1 MQNKGFIRL
10 FSILLTIVCL
20 YCLSFSVVTNYY
32 SRQAKTF
39 AAGDTELY
47 YKYLDSISGKKVWLG
62 YTLKEARERE
72 INLGLDLKGGM
83 DVTLEISVPDVL
95 IYLSDHN
102 NTPIFRQALDNAKKR
117 NSSDFLTVFKQEF
130 ERIDPN
136 ARLSTIFSTLA
147 LKEKIRLDM
156 KNDQVIS
163 VLREEVKSAIDNS
176 FNVLSSRIDRFGVI
190 QPNIQRL
197 GGEEGR
203 ILVELPGVKEPE
215 RVRKLLQ
222 GSANLEFWET
232 YTAAELMGVIQ
243 KVDATVRDIQGGKVV
258 TTDTAATAQTTT
270 ATADTAAMAK
280 TTDASQKTTDSLA
293 ESLKQSLASETGQA
307 ATDVADEKAYKEA
320 LKNNP
325 LIVALGGLQNGN
337 TPVLGVVAS
346 KDTARVMSYFRMPQI
361 SRLLPR
367 DLKLSWTVKPQI
379 EGKDTRDKSDRYGL
393 IALKVTSRNGQAP
406 LSGNVITDAR
416 VDFDQTTNQTLV
428 SMKMNSE
435 GAAIWAR
442 LTKANIGRAI
452 AISLDN
458 YIYSYPA
465 PSEQITGGESRI
477 SGRFTPEEAK
487 DLANVLNSG
496 KMPAPARIIQE
507 DVVGPSLGQTAINN
521 GLISFAVALLII
533 FIYMMMYYG
542 FIPGLIADL
551 VLIANTF
558 FMLGI
563 LASFSAVL
571 TLPGIAGIVLTLGM
585 AVDANVLI
593 YERCREELALGK
605 NLKKAVE
612 EGFSNALS
620 AILDGQVTTL
630 LIGIILFI
638 FGTGSVKGFATTLVI
653 GIFTSLFTALFFSR
667 MLFDTL
673 LSRNREWKIS
683 FTTNLTKNW
692 FKGFHFDFIGK
703 RKIGYIISACLVVVI
718 VVSLFVNGLK
728 PGIDFSGGNSYVIRF
743 EQPIN
748 ADDVREKLSDAFEGY
763 SLYVITMGEANQIRI
778 STNFVDNKAEGDSES
793 KIETILYEKLKDYL
807 NPAVTKE
814 MFVHRY
820 VNRGGNYE
828 LANLEQGENYG
839 IQQSQNVGPTIA
851 SDMIERAAWAILLSL
866 IVIFIYILI
875 RFKKYAYSVGSVA
888 SLFHD
893 AFFMVG
899 VYTLLY
905 KVMPFSLDID
915 QSFIAAIL
923 TIIGYSINDTVVI
936 FDRVRE
942 NLTLFPKRDM
952 KEQMNNALNATLSR
966 TFSTSFTVILVLLA
980 MFIFGGEVIR
990 GFMFA
995 LLMGSLSGVY
1005 STLFI
1010 AAPLAYD
1017 IQRKEKSKIKAISK

>member
-10 FSILLTIVCL
+10 FSILLTLVCL
-20 YCLSFSVVTNYY
+20 YCLSFSVVTNYH
-32 SRQAKTF
+32 SRQAREF
-39 AAGDTELY
+39 AQGDNEKY
-47 YKYLDSISGKKVWLG
+47 YSYLDSISGQKVWLG
-62 YTLKEARERE
+62 YTLKECRERE

-83 DVTLEISVPDVL
+83 DVTLEISVPDILV
-95 IYLSDHN
+95 YLSDHN
-102 NTPIFRQALDNAKKR
+102 DSQIFKEALDNAKKR

-136 ARLSTIFSTLA
+136 AKLSTIFSTLS
-147 LKEKIRLDM
+147 LKDKIQLGFD
-156 KNDQVIS
+156 NAQVIA
-163 VLREEVKSAIDNS
+163 VLRGEVKSAIDNS

-232 YTAAELMGVIQ
+232 YTASELTGVLSQ
-243 KVDATVRDIQGGKVV
+243 ADATLREMQGGNISTEIDSDTTLTAV
-258 TTDTAATAQTTT
+258 TSPTPEA
-270 ATADTAAMAK
+270 
-280 TTDASQKTTDSLA
+280 TTDSL
-293 ESLKQSLASETGQA
+293 Q
-307 ATDVADEKAYKEA
+307 A
-320 LKNNP
+320 LKESVAADLNKPIDVSNEQAMQNALKERP
-325 LIVALGGLQNGN
+325 LTTLLGGIQSGN
-337 TPVLGVVAS
+337 TPMIGVVATR
-346 KDTARVMSYFRMPQI
+346 DTARVMSYFRMSQV

-367 DLKLSWTVKPQI
+367 DLKLSWTVKPTI
-379 EGKDTRDKSDRYGL
+379 DGAKSNDNTDRFGL
-393 IALKVTSRNGQAP
+393 IALKVTTRNRQAP
-406 LSGNVITDAR
+406 LSGNVITDAK
-416 VDFDQTTNQTLV
+416 VDFNQTNNQTLV
-428 SMKMNSE
+428 RMVMNSE
-435 GAAIWAR
+435 GASIWGR
-442 LTKANIGRAI
+442 LTKANVGKSI
-452 AISLDN
+452 AVALDG
-458 YIYSYPA
+458 YIYSYPTVQT
-465 PSEQITGGESRI
+465 EITDGISQI
-477 SGRFTPEEAK
+477 SGQFTPEEAK

-507 DVVGPSLGQTAINN
+507 DVIGPSLGQTAIRN
-521 GLISFAVALLII
+521 GLISFAIALLLI
-533 FIYMMMYYG
+533 FIYMILYYG
-542 FIPGLIADL
+542 LVSGLIADV
-551 VLIANTF
+551 VLIANSF
-558 FMLGI
+558 FLLGI
-563 LASFSAVL
+563 LASFNAVL

-593 YERCREELALGK
+593 YERCREELASGK

-612 EGFSNALS
+612 EGFKNALS

-653 GIFTSLFTALFFSR
+653 GIFTSLFTAIFFSR
-667 MLFDTL
+667 MLFELL
-673 LSRNREWKIS
+673 LSRKKELNITFAS
-683 FTTNLTKNW
+683 NITKNW

-703 RKIGYIISACLVVVI
+703 RKKGYIFSIVLGVI
-718 VVSLFVNGLK
+718 IMVSLLINGLK
-728 PGIDFSGGNSYVIRF
+728 PGIDFSGGNSYVVRF
-743 EQPIN
+743 EQPVN
-748 ADDVREKLSDAFEGY
+748 ADEIREKLSDIFQGH
-763 SLYVITMGEANQIRI
+763 SLYVITMGDANQIRI
-778 STNFVDNKAEGDSES
+778 STNFVDEKGIDNQEGI
-793 KIETILYEKLKDYL
+793 IETMLYNGLKEYL

-820 VNRGGNYE
+820 VNKAGKYE
-828 LANLEQGENYG
+828 LANLEVGENFG

-851 SDMIERAAWAILLSL
+851 ADMIKRAAWAILLSL

-875 RFKKYAYSVGSVA
+875 RFKNYAYSVGSVA

-899 VYTLLY
+899 IYTLFY
-905 KVMPFSLDID
+905 KIMPFSLDID

-952 KEQMNNALNATLSR
+952 REQMNNALNLTLSR
-966 TFSTSFTVILVLLA
+966 TFSTSFTVILVLLT

-995 LLMGSLSGVY
+995 LLMGTLSGVY

-1017 IQRKEKSKIKAISK
+1017 IQRKQKSKEGKK

>member
-1 MQNKGFIRL
+1 MALKDKIQLGFNNAQVI
-10 FSILLTIVCL
+10 
-20 YCLSFSVVTNYY
+20 
-32 SRQAKTF
+32 
-39 AAGDTELY
+39 
-47 YKYLDSISGKKVWLG
+47 
-62 YTLKEARERE
+62 
-72 INLGLDLKGGM
+72 
-83 DVTLEISVPDVL
+83 DVL
-95 IYLSDHN
+95 
-102 NTPIFRQALDNAKKR
+102 RG
-117 NSSDFLTVFKQEF
+117 
-130 ERIDPN
+130 
-136 ARLSTIFSTLA
+136 
-147 LKEKIRLDM
+147 
-156 KNDQVIS
+156 
-163 VLREEVKSAIDNS
+163 EVESAIDNS

-232 YTAAELMGVIQ
+232 YTASELTGVIQ
-243 KVDATVRDIQGGKVV
+243 QADATLREIQSGKAD
-258 TTDTAATAQTTT
+258 TDTVRTT
-270 ATADTAAMAK
+270 AVAEGDVA
-280 TTDASQKTTDSLA
+280 QNTDSTTIDTLSQ
-293 ESLKQSLASETGQA
+293 SLKQTLAEEAGA
-307 ATDVADEKAYKEA
+307 NAEMTDERAYQEV

-325 LIVALGGLQNGN
+325 LIAVLGGIQSGN
-337 TPVLGVVAS
+337 TPMIGVVAA
-346 KDTARVMSYFRMPQI
+346 KDTAKVMSYFRMPQI

-367 DLKLSWTVKPQI
+367 DLKLSWTVKPTI
-379 EGKDTRDKSDRYGL
+379 EGKDAKDKNDRYAL

-406 LSGNVITDAR
+406 LSGSVVTNAR

-428 SMKMNSE
+428 SMTMNSE
-435 GAAIWAR
+435 GASVWGR
-442 LTKANIGRAI
+442 LTKANIGKSIAI
-452 AISLDN
+452 ALDG
-458 YIYSYPA
+458 YIYSYPTVQ
-465 PSEQITGGESRI
+465 SEISDGVSRI

-507 DVVGPSLGQTAINN
+507 DVVGPSLGQTAIKN
-521 GLISFAVALLII
+521 GLISFAVALLLI
-533 FIYMMMYYG
+533 FIYMMVYYG
-542 FIPGLIADL
+542 FVAGLVADL
-551 VLIANTF
+551 VLIANSF
-558 FMLGI
+558 FLLGI
-563 LASFSAVL
+563 LASFNAVL

-593 YERCREELALGK
+593 YERCREELAAGK

-612 EGFSNALS
+612 EGFKNALS
-620 AILDGQVTTL
+620 AILDGQITTL

-653 GIFTSLFTALFFSR
+653 GIFTSLFTAIFFSR
-667 MLFDTL
+667 MLFEFL
-673 LSRNREWKIS
+673 LARKKELNIT

-703 RKIGYIISACLVVVI
+703 RKIGYIFSICLAVII
-718 VVSLFVNGLK
+718 VVSLIFNGLK

-743 EQPIN
+743 EKPIN
-748 ADDVREKLSDAFEGY
+748 ADEVREKLSNVFEGH
-763 SLYVITMGEANQIRI
+763 SLYVITMGDANQIRI
-778 STNFVDNKAEGDSES
+778 STNFVDEKNADNTEG
-793 KIETILYEKLKDYL
+793 KIETMLYNSLKEYL
-807 NPAVTKE
+807 NPAVTQE

-820 VNRGGNYE
+820 VNRGGSYE
-828 LANLEQGENYG
+828 LANLEQGENFG

-851 SDMIERAAWAILLSL
+851 SDMIKRAVWAILLSL
-866 IVIFIYILI
+866 VVIFIYILI
-875 RFKKYAYSVGSVA
+875 RFKNYAYSVGSVA

-899 VYTLLY
+899 IYTLFY
-905 KVMPFSLDID
+905 KLMPFSLDVD

-942 NLTLFPKRDM
+942 NLTLFPKRNM
-952 KEQMNNALNATLSR
+952 REQMNNALNVTLSR
-966 TFSTSFTVILVLLA
+966 TFSTSFTVILVLLT

-995 LLMGSLSGVY
+995 LLMGSLSGIY

-1017 IQRKEKSKIKAISK
+1017 IQRKQKEKAEKK

>member
-32 SRQAKTF
+32 SRQAKEF
-39 AAGDTELY
+39 AQGDNEQY
-47 YKYLDSISGKKVWLG
+47 YNYLDSISGKKVWLG
-62 YTLKEARERE
+62 YTLKECREKE

-83 DVTLEISVPDVL
+83 DVTLEISVPDIL

-102 NTPIFRQALDNAKKR
+102 NSPIFRQALDNAKKR

-136 ARLSTIFSTLA
+136 AKLSTIFSTLA
-147 LKEKIRLDM
+147 LKDKIQLGF
-156 KNDQVIS
+156 NNAQVID
-163 VLREEVKSAIDNS
+163 VLRGEVQSAIDNS

-232 YTAAELMGVIQ
+232 YTATELSNVLSQ
-243 KVDATVRDIQGGKVV
+243 ADAIIREIQGGNVSQDTTTLV
-258 TTDTAATAQTTT
+258 ADNTATTDTASTIS
-270 ATADTAAMAK
+270 D
-280 TTDASQKTTDSLA
+280 SDSLQA
-293 ESLKQSLASETGQA
+293 LRQTVAGETGKAADVPNEQA
-307 ATDVADEKAYKEA
+307 MQNA
-320 LKNNP
+320 LRDRP
-325 LIVALGGLQNGN
+325 LTTLLGGIQSGN
-337 TPVLGVVAS
+337 TPMIGIVAA
-346 KDTARVMSYFRMPQI
+346 KDTAKVMSYFRMPQI

-367 DLKLSWTVKPQI
+367 DLKLSWTVKPTI
-379 EGKDTRDKSDRYGL
+379 EGKDAKDKNDRYAL
-393 IALKVTSRNGQAP
+393 IALKVTTRNGQAP
-406 LSGNVITDAR
+406 LSGSVVTNAN

-428 SMKMNSE
+428 SMTMNSE
-435 GAAIWAR
+435 GASVWKR
-442 LTKANIGRAI
+442 LTKANKGKSIAI
-452 AISLDN
+452 ALDG
-458 YIYSYPA
+458 YIYSYPTVE
-465 PSEQITGGESRI
+465 SEISDGVSRI

-507 DVVGPSLGQTAINN
+507 DVVGPSLGQTAIKN
-521 GLISFAVALLII
+521 GLISFAVALLLI
-533 FIYMMMYYG
+533 FIYMMVYYG
-542 FIPGLIADL
+542 FVAGLVADL
-551 VLIANTF
+551 VLIANSF
-558 FMLGI
+558 FLLGI
-563 LASFSAVL
+563 LASFNAVL

-593 YERCREELALGK
+593 YERCREELAAGK

-612 EGFSNALS
+612 EGFKNALS
-620 AILDGQVTTL
+620 AILDGQITTL

-653 GIFTSLFTALFFSR
+653 GIFTSLFTAIFFSR
-667 MLFDTL
+667 MLFEFL
-673 LSRNREWKIS
+673 LARKKELNIT

-703 RKIGYIISACLVVVI
+703 RKIGYIFSICLAVII
-718 VVSLFVNGLK
+718 VVSLIFNGLK

-743 EQPIN
+743 EKPIN
-748 ADDVREKLSDAFEGY
+748 ADEVREKLSNVFEGH
-763 SLYVITMGEANQIRI
+763 SLYVITMGDANQIRI
-778 STNFVDNKAEGDSES
+778 STNFVDEKNADNTEG
-793 KIETILYEKLKDYL
+793 KIETMLYNSLKEYL
-807 NPAVTKE
+807 NPAVTQE

-820 VNRGGNYE
+820 VNRGGSYE
-828 LANLEQGENYG
+828 LANLEQGENFG

-851 SDMIERAAWAILLSL
+851 SDMIKRAVWAILLSL
-866 IVIFIYILI
+866 VVIFIYILI
-875 RFKKYAYSVGSVA
+875 RFKNYAYSIGSVA

-899 VYTLLY
+899 IYTLFY
-905 KVMPFSLDID
+905 KLMPFSLDVD

-942 NLTLFPKRDM
+942 NLTLFPKRNM
-952 KEQMNNALNATLSR
+952 REQMNNALNVTLSR
-966 TFSTSFTVILVLLA
+966 TFSTSFTVILVLLT

-995 LLMGSLSGVY
+995 LLMGSLSGIY

-1017 IQRKEKSKIKAISK
+1017 IQRKQKEKAEKK

>member
-32 SRQAKTF
+32 SRQAKEF
-39 AAGDTELY
+39 AQGDNEQY
-47 YKYLDSISGKKVWLG
+47 YKYLDSIAGKKVWLG
-62 YTLKEARERE
+62 YTLKECRERE

-83 DVTLEISVPDVL
+83 DVTLEISVPDILV
-95 IYLSDHN
+95 YLSDHN
-102 NTPIFRQALDNAKKR
+102 NSPIFKQALENAKKR

-130 ERIDPN
+130 EKIDPN
-136 ARLSTIFSTLA
+136 AKLSTIFSTLA
-147 LKEKIRLDM
+147 LKDKIQLGF
-156 KNDQVIS
+156 NNAQVID
-163 VLREEVKSAIDNS
+163 VLRGEVESAIDNS

-232 YTAAELMGVIQ
+232 YTASELTGVIQ
-243 KVDATVRDIQGGKVV
+243 QADVTLREIQSGKADSDTVR
-258 TTDTAATAQTTT
+258 TT
-270 ATADTAAMAK
+270 AVVENVAE
-280 TTDASQKTTDSLA
+280 STDSTAIDTLSQ
-293 ESLKQSLASETGQA
+293 SLKQTLAEEAGANAELT
-307 ATDVADEKAYKEA
+307 DEKAYQEA

-325 LIVALGGLQNGN
+325 LIAVLGGIQSGN
-337 TPVLGVVAS
+337 TPMIGIVAA
-346 KDTARVMSYFRMPQI
+346 KDTAKVMSYFRMPQI

-367 DLKLSWTVKPQI
+367 DLKLSWTVKPTI
-379 EGKDTRDKSDRYGL
+379 EGKDAKDKNDRYAL

-406 LSGNVITDAR
+406 LSGSVVTNAR

-428 SMKMNSE
+428 SMTMNSE
-435 GAAIWAR
+435 GASVWGR
-442 LTKANIGRAI
+442 LTKANIDKSIAI
-452 AISLDN
+452 ALDG
-458 YIYSYPA
+458 YIYSYPTVQ
-465 PSEQITGGESRI
+465 SEISDGVSRI

-507 DVVGPSLGQTAINN
+507 DVVGPSLGQTAIKN
-521 GLISFAVALLII
+521 GLISFAVALLLI
-533 FIYMMMYYG
+533 FIYMIMYYG
-542 FIPGLIADL
+542 LVPGLVADL

-593 YERCREELALGK
+593 YERCREELATGK

-612 EGFSNALS
+612 EGFKNALS
-620 AILDGQVTTL
+620 AILDGQITTL

-667 MLFDTL
+667 MLFDFL
-673 LSRNREWKIS
+673 LSRKKEWKIS
-683 FTTNLTKNW
+683 FTTDLTKSW
-692 FKGFHFDFIGK
+692 FKGLHFDFIGK
-703 RKIGYIISACLVVVI
+703 RKIGYIFSICLAVII
-718 VVSLFVNGLK
+718 VVSLIFNGLK

-743 EQPIN
+743 EKPIN
-748 ADDVREKLSDAFEGY
+748 ADEVREKLSNVFEGH
-763 SLYVITMGEANQIRI
+763 SLYVITMGDANQIRI
-778 STNFVDNKAEGDSES
+778 STNFVDEKNADNTEG
-793 KIETILYEKLKDYL
+793 KIETMLYNSLKEYL
-807 NPAVTKE
+807 NPAVTQE

-820 VNRGGNYE
+820 VNRGGSYE
-828 LANLEQGENYG
+828 LANLEQGENFG

-851 SDMIERAAWAILLSL
+851 SDMIKRAVWAILLSL
-866 IVIFIYILI
+866 VVIFIYILI
-875 RFKKYAYSVGSVA
+875 RFKNYAYSVGSVA

-899 VYTLLY
+899 IYTLFY
-905 KVMPFSLDID
+905 KFMPFSLDVD

-942 NLTLFPKRDM
+942 NLTLFPKRNM
-952 KEQMNNALNATLSR
+952 REQMNNALNVTLSR
-966 TFSTSFTVILVLLA
+966 TFSTSFTVILVLLT

-995 LLMGSLSGVY
+995 LLMGSLSGIY

-1017 IQRKEKSKIKAISK
+1017 IQRKQKEKAEKK

>member
-32 SRQAKTF
+32 SRQAKEF
-39 AAGDTELY
+39 AQGDNEQY
-47 YKYLDSISGKKVWLG
+47 YNYLDSISGKKVWLG
-62 YTLKEARERE
+62 YTLKECREKE

-83 DVTLEISVPDVL
+83 DVTLEISVPDIL

-102 NTPIFRQALDNAKKR
+102 NSPIFRQALDNAKKR

-136 ARLSTIFSTLA
+136 AKLSTIFSTLA
-147 LKEKIRLDM
+147 LKDKIQLGF
-156 KNDQVIS
+156 NNAQVID
-163 VLREEVKSAIDNS
+163 VLRGEVQSAIDNS

-232 YTAAELMGVIQ
+232 YTATELSNVLSQ
-243 KVDATVRDIQGGKVV
+243 ADAIIREIQGGNVSQDTTTLV
-258 TTDTAATAQTTT
+258 ADNTATTDTASTIS
-270 ATADTAAMAK
+270 D
-280 TTDASQKTTDSLA
+280 SDSLQA
-293 ESLKQSLASETGQA
+293 LRQTVAGETGKAADVPNEQA
-307 ATDVADEKAYKEA
+307 MQNA
-320 LKNNP
+320 LRDRP
-325 LIVALGGLQNGN
+325 LTTLLGGIQSGN
-337 TPVLGVVAS
+337 TPMIGIVAA
-346 KDTARVMSYFRMPQI
+346 KDTAKVMSYFRMPQI

-367 DLKLSWTVKPQI
+367 DLKLSWTVKPTI
-379 EGKDTRDKSDRYGL
+379 EGKDAKDKNDRYAL
-393 IALKVTSRNGQAP
+393 IALKVTTRNGQAP
-406 LSGNVITDAR
+406 LSGSVVTNAN

-428 SMKMNSE
+428 SMTMNSE
-435 GAAIWAR
+435 GASVWKR
-442 LTKANIGRAI
+442 LTKANKGKSIAI
-452 AISLDN
+452 ALDG
-458 YIYSYPA
+458 YIYSYPTVE
-465 PSEQITGGESRI
+465 SEISDGVSRI

-507 DVVGPSLGQTAINN
+507 DVVGPSLGQTAIKN
-521 GLISFAVALLII
+521 GLISFAVALLLI
-533 FIYMMMYYG
+533 FIYMMVYYG
-542 FIPGLIADL
+542 FVAGLVADL
-551 VLIANTF
+551 VLIANSF
-558 FMLGI
+558 FLLGI
-563 LASFSAVL
+563 LASFNAVL

-593 YERCREELALGK
+593 YERCREELAAGK

-612 EGFSNALS
+612 EGFKNALS
-620 AILDGQVTTL
+620 AILDGQITTL

-653 GIFTSLFTALFFSR
+653 GIFTSLFTAIFFSR
-667 MLFDTL
+667 MLFEFL
-673 LSRNREWKIS
+673 LARKKELNIT

-703 RKIGYIISACLVVVI
+703 RKIGYIFSICLAVII
-718 VVSLFVNGLK
+718 VVSLIFNGLK

-743 EQPIN
+743 EKPIN
-748 ADDVREKLSDAFEGY
+748 ADEVREKLSNVFEGH
-763 SLYVITMGEANQIRI
+763 SLYVITMGDANQIRI
-778 STNFVDNKAEGDSES
+778 STNFVDEKNADNTEG
-793 KIETILYEKLKDYL
+793 KIETMLYNSLKEYL
-807 NPAVTKE
+807 NPAVTQE

-820 VNRGGNYE
+820 VNRGGSYE
-828 LANLEQGENYG
+828 LANLEQGENFG

-851 SDMIERAAWAILLSL
+851 SDMIKRAVWAILLSL
-866 IVIFIYILI
+866 VVIFIYILI
-875 RFKKYAYSVGSVA
+875 RFKNYAYSVGSVA

-899 VYTLLY
+899 IYTLFY
-905 KVMPFSLDID
+905 KLMPFSLDVD

-942 NLTLFPKRDM
+942 NLTLFPKRNM
-952 KEQMNNALNATLSR
+952 REQMNNALNVTLSR
-966 TFSTSFTVILVLLA
+966 TFSTSFTVILVLLT

-995 LLMGSLSGVY
+995 LLMGSLSGIY

-1017 IQRKEKSKIKAISK
+1017 IQRKQKEKAEKK

>member
-32 SRQAKTF
+32 SRQAKEF
-39 AAGDTELY
+39 AQGDNEQY
-47 YKYLDSISGKKVWLG
+47 YKYLDSIAGKKVWLG
-62 YTLKEARERE
+62 YTLKECRERE

-83 DVTLEISVPDVL
+83 DVTLEISVPDILV
-95 IYLSDHN
+95 YLSDHN
-102 NTPIFRQALDNAKKR
+102 NSPIFKQALENAKKR

-130 ERIDPN
+130 EKIDPN
-136 ARLSTIFSTLA
+136 AKLSTIFSTLA
-147 LKEKIRLDM
+147 LKDKIQLGF
-156 KNDQVIS
+156 NNAQVID
-163 VLREEVKSAIDNS
+163 VLRGEVESAIDNS

-232 YTAAELMGVIQ
+232 YTASELTGVIQ
-243 KVDATVRDIQGGKVV
+243 QADVTLREIQSGKADSDTVR
-258 TTDTAATAQTTT
+258 TT
-270 ATADTAAMAK
+270 AVVENVAE
-280 TTDASQKTTDSLA
+280 STDSTAIDTLSQ
-293 ESLKQSLASETGQA
+293 SLKQTLAEEAGANAELT
-307 ATDVADEKAYKEA
+307 DEKAYQEA

-325 LIVALGGLQNGN
+325 LIAVLGGIQSGN
-337 TPVLGVVAS
+337 TPMIGIVAA
-346 KDTARVMSYFRMPQI
+346 KDTAKVMSYFRMPQI

-367 DLKLSWTVKPQI
+367 DLKLSWTVKPTI
-379 EGKDTRDKSDRYGL
+379 EGKDAKDKNDRYAL

-406 LSGNVITDAR
+406 LSGSVVTNAR

-428 SMKMNSE
+428 SMTMNSE
-435 GAAIWAR
+435 GASVWGR
-442 LTKANIGRAI
+442 LTKANIDKSIAI
-452 AISLDN
+452 ALDG
-458 YIYSYPA
+458 YIYSYPTVQ
-465 PSEQITGGESRI
+465 SEISDGVSRI

-507 DVVGPSLGQTAINN
+507 DVVGPSLGQTAIKN
-521 GLISFAVALLII
+521 GLISFAVALLLI
-533 FIYMMMYYG
+533 FIYMIMYYG
-542 FIPGLIADL
+542 LVPGLVADL

-593 YERCREELALGK
+593 YERCREELTTGK

-612 EGFSNALS
+612 EGFKNALS
-620 AILDGQVTTL
+620 AILDGQITTL

-667 MLFDTL
+667 MLFDFL
-673 LSRNREWKIS
+673 LSRKKEWKIS
-683 FTTNLTKNW
+683 FTTDLTKGW
-692 FKGFHFDFIGK
+692 FKGLHFDFIGK
-703 RKIGYIISACLVVVI
+703 RKIGYIFSICLAVII
-718 VVSLFVNGLK
+718 VVSLIFNGLK

-743 EQPIN
+743 EKPIN
-748 ADDVREKLSDAFEGY
+748 ADEVREKLSNVFEGH
-763 SLYVITMGEANQIRI
+763 SLYVITMGDANQIRI
-778 STNFVDNKAEGDSES
+778 STNFVDEKNADNTEG
-793 KIETILYEKLKDYL
+793 KIETMLYNSLKEYL
-807 NPAVTKE
+807 NPAVTQE

-820 VNRGGNYE
+820 VNRGGSYE
-828 LANLEQGENYG
+828 LANLEQGENFG

-851 SDMIERAAWAILLSL
+851 SDMIKRAVWAILLSL
-866 IVIFIYILI
+866 VVIFIYILI
-875 RFKKYAYSVGSVA
+875 RFKNYAYSVGSVA

-899 VYTLLY
+899 IYTLFY
-905 KVMPFSLDID
+905 KFMPFSLDVD

-942 NLTLFPKRDM
+942 NLTLFPKRNM
-952 KEQMNNALNATLSR
+952 REQMNNALNVTLSR
-966 TFSTSFTVILVLLA
+966 TFSTSFTVILVLLT

-995 LLMGSLSGVY
+995 LLMGSLSGIY

-1017 IQRKEKSKIKAISK
+1017 IQRKQKEKAEKK

>member
-32 SRQAKTF
+32 SRQAKEF
-39 AAGDTELY
+39 AQGDNEQY
-47 YKYLDSISGKKVWLG
+47 YKYLDSIAGKKVWLG
-62 YTLKEARERE
+62 YTLKECRERE

-83 DVTLEISVPDVL
+83 DVTLEISVPDILV
-95 IYLSDHN
+95 YLSDHN
-102 NTPIFRQALDNAKKR
+102 NSPIFKQALENAKKR

-130 ERIDPN
+130 EKIDPN
-136 ARLSTIFSTLA
+136 AKLSTIFSTLA
-147 LKEKIRLDM
+147 LKDKIQLGF
-156 KNDQVIS
+156 NNAQVID
-163 VLREEVKSAIDNS
+163 VLRGEVESAIDNS

-232 YTAAELMGVIQ
+232 YTASELTGVIQ
-243 KVDATVRDIQGGKVV
+243 QADVTLREIQSGKADSDTVR
-258 TTDTAATAQTTT
+258 TT
-270 ATADTAAMAK
+270 AVVENVAEN
-280 TTDASQKTTDSLA
+280 TDSTAIDTLSQ
-293 ESLKQSLASETGQA
+293 SLKQTLAEEAGANAELT
-307 ATDVADEKAYKEA
+307 DEKAYQEA

-325 LIVALGGLQNGN
+325 LIAVLGGIQSGN
-337 TPVLGVVAS
+337 TPMIGIVAA
-346 KDTARVMSYFRMPQI
+346 KDTAKVMSYFRMPQI

-367 DLKLSWTVKPQI
+367 DLKLSWTVKPTI
-379 EGKDTRDKSDRYGL
+379 EGKDAKDKNDRYAL

-406 LSGNVITDAR
+406 LSGSVVTNAR

-428 SMKMNSE
+428 SMTMNSE
-435 GAAIWAR
+435 GASVWGR
-442 LTKANIGRAI
+442 LTKANIGKSIAI
-452 AISLDN
+452 ALDG
-458 YIYSYPA
+458 YIYSYPTVQ
-465 PSEQITGGESRI
+465 SEISDGVSRI

-507 DVVGPSLGQTAINN
+507 DVVGPSLGQTAIKN
-521 GLISFAVALLII
+521 GLISFAVALLLI
-533 FIYMMMYYG
+533 FIYMMVYYG
-542 FIPGLIADL
+542 FVAGLVADL
-551 VLIANTF
+551 VLIANSF
-558 FMLGI
+558 FLLGI
-563 LASFSAVL
+563 LASFNAVL

-593 YERCREELALGK
+593 YERCREELAAGK

-612 EGFSNALS
+612 EGFKNALS
-620 AILDGQVTTL
+620 AILDGQITTL

-653 GIFTSLFTALFFSR
+653 GIFTSLFTAIFFSR
-667 MLFDTL
+667 MLFEFL
-673 LSRNREWKIS
+673 LARKKELNIT

-703 RKIGYIISACLVVVI
+703 RKIGYIFSICLAVII
-718 VVSLFVNGLK
+718 VVSLIFNGLK

-743 EQPIN
+743 EKPIN
-748 ADDVREKLSDAFEGY
+748 ADEVREKLSNVFEGH
-763 SLYVITMGEANQIRI
+763 SLYVITMGDANQIRI
-778 STNFVDNKAEGDSES
+778 STNFVDEKNADNTEG
-793 KIETILYEKLKDYL
+793 KIETMLYNSLKEYL
-807 NPAVTKE
+807 NPAVTQE

-820 VNRGGNYE
+820 VNRGGSYE
-828 LANLEQGENYG
+828 LANLEQGENFG

-851 SDMIERAAWAILLSL
+851 SDMIKRAVWAILLSL
-866 IVIFIYILI
+866 VVIFIYILI
-875 RFKKYAYSVGSVA
+875 RFKNYAYSVGSVA

-899 VYTLLY
+899 IYTLFY
-905 KVMPFSLDID
+905 KLMPFSLDVD

-942 NLTLFPKRDM
+942 NLTLFPKRNM
-952 KEQMNNALNATLSR
+952 REQMNNALNVTLSR
-966 TFSTSFTVILVLLA
+966 TFSTSFTVILVLLT

-995 LLMGSLSGVY
+995 LLMGSLSGIY

-1017 IQRKEKSKIKAISK
+1017 IQRKQKEKAEKK

>member
-32 SRQAKTF
+32 SRQAKEF
-39 AAGDTELY
+39 AQGDNEQY
-47 YKYLDSISGKKVWLG
+47 YKYLDSIAGKKVWLG
-62 YTLKEARERE
+62 YTLKECRERE

-83 DVTLEISVPDVL
+83 DVTLEISVPDILV
-95 IYLSDHN
+95 YLSDHN
-102 NTPIFRQALDNAKKR
+102 NSPIFKQALENAKKR

-130 ERIDPN
+130 EKIDPN
-136 ARLSTIFSTLA
+136 AKLSTIFSTLA
-147 LKEKIRLDM
+147 LKDKIQLGF
-156 KNDQVIS
+156 NNAQVID
-163 VLREEVKSAIDNS
+163 VLRGEVESAIDNS

-232 YTAAELMGVIQ
+232 YTASELTGVIQ
-243 KVDATVRDIQGGKVV
+243 QADVTLREIQSGKADSDTVR
-258 TTDTAATAQTTT
+258 TT
-270 ATADTAAMAK
+270 AVVENVAE
-280 TTDASQKTTDSLA
+280 STDSTAIDTLSQ
-293 ESLKQSLASETGQA
+293 SLKQTLAEEAGANAEMT
-307 ATDVADEKAYKEA
+307 DEKAYQEA

-325 LIVALGGLQNGN
+325 LIAVLGGIQSGN
-337 TPVLGVVAS
+337 TPMIGIVAA
-346 KDTARVMSYFRMPQI
+346 KDTAKVMSYFRMPQI

-367 DLKLSWTVKPQI
+367 DLKLSWTVKPTI
-379 EGKDTRDKSDRYGL
+379 EGKDAKDKNDRYAL

-406 LSGNVITDAR
+406 LSGSVVTNAR

-428 SMKMNSE
+428 SMTMNSE
-435 GAAIWAR
+435 GASVWGR
-442 LTKANIGRAI
+442 LTKANIGKSIAI
-452 AISLDN
+452 ALDG
-458 YIYSYPA
+458 YIYSYPTVQ
-465 PSEQITGGESRI
+465 SEISDGVSRI

-507 DVVGPSLGQTAINN
+507 DVVGPSLGQTAIKN
-521 GLISFAVALLII
+521 GLISFAVALLLI
-533 FIYMMMYYG
+533 FIYMIMYYG
-542 FIPGLIADL
+542 LVPGLVADL

-593 YERCREELALGK
+593 YERCREELATGK

-612 EGFSNALS
+612 EGFKNALS
-620 AILDGQVTTL
+620 AILDGQITTL

-667 MLFDTL
+667 MLFDFL
-673 LSRNREWKIS
+673 LSRKKEWKIS
-683 FTTNLTKNW
+683 FTTDLTKSW
-692 FKGFHFDFIGK
+692 FKGLHFDFIGK
-703 RKIGYIISACLVVVI
+703 RKIGYIFSICLAVII
-718 VVSLFVNGLK
+718 VVSLIFNGLK

-743 EQPIN
+743 EKPIN
-748 ADDVREKLSDAFEGY
+748 ADEVREKLSNVFEGH
-763 SLYVITMGEANQIRI
+763 SLYVITMGDANQIRI
-778 STNFVDNKAEGDSES
+778 STNFVDEKNADNTEG
-793 KIETILYEKLKDYL
+793 KIETMLYNSLKEYL
-807 NPAVTKE
+807 NPAVTQE

-820 VNRGGNYE
+820 VNRGGSYE
-828 LANLEQGENYG
+828 LANLEQGENFG

-851 SDMIERAAWAILLSL
+851 SDMIKRAVWAILLSL
-866 IVIFIYILI
+866 VVIFIYILI
-875 RFKKYAYSVGSVA
+875 RFKNYAYSVGSVA

-899 VYTLLY
+899 IYTLFY
-905 KVMPFSLDID
+905 KFMPFSLDVD

-942 NLTLFPKRDM
+942 NLTLFPKRNM
-952 KEQMNNALNATLSR
+952 REQMNNALNVTLSR
-966 TFSTSFTVILVLLA
+966 TFSTSFTVILVLLT

-995 LLMGSLSGVY
+995 LLMGSLSGIY

-1017 IQRKEKSKIKAISK
+1017 IQRKQKEKAEKK

>member
-32 SRQAKTF
+32 SRQAKEF
-39 AAGDTELY
+39 AQGDNEQY
-47 YKYLDSISGKKVWLG
+47 YKYLDSIAGKKVWLG
-62 YTLKEARERE
+62 YTLKECRERE

-83 DVTLEISVPDVL
+83 DVTLEISVPDILV
-95 IYLSDHN
+95 YLSDHN
-102 NTPIFRQALDNAKKR
+102 NSPIFKQALENAKKR

-130 ERIDPN
+130 EKIDPN
-136 ARLSTIFSTLA
+136 AKLSTIFSTLA
-147 LKEKIRLDM
+147 LKDKIQLGF
-156 KNDQVIS
+156 NNAQVID
-163 VLREEVKSAIDNS
+163 VLRGEVESAIDNS

-232 YTAAELMGVIQ
+232 YTASELTGVIQ
-243 KVDATVRDIQGGKVV
+243 QADVTLREIQSGKADSDTVR
-258 TTDTAATAQTTT
+258 TT
-270 ATADTAAMAK
+270 AVVENVAE
-280 TTDASQKTTDSLA
+280 STDSTAIDTLSQ
-293 ESLKQSLASETGQA
+293 SLKQTLAEEAGANADMT
-307 ATDVADEKAYKEA
+307 DEKAYQEA

-325 LIVALGGLQNGN
+325 LIAVLGGIQSGN
-337 TPVLGVVAS
+337 TPMIGIVAA
-346 KDTARVMSYFRMPQI
+346 KDTAKVMSYFRMPQI

-367 DLKLSWTVKPQI
+367 DLKLSWTVKPTI
-379 EGKDTRDKSDRYGL
+379 EGKDAKDKNDRYAL

-406 LSGNVITDAR
+406 LSGSVVTNAR

-428 SMKMNSE
+428 SMTMNSE
-435 GAAIWAR
+435 GASVWGR
-442 LTKANIGRAI
+442 LTKANIDKSIAI
-452 AISLDN
+452 ALDG
-458 YIYSYPA
+458 YIYSYPTVQ
-465 PSEQITGGESRI
+465 SEISDGVSRI

-507 DVVGPSLGQTAINN
+507 DVVGPSLGQTAIKN
-521 GLISFAVALLII
+521 GLISFAVALLLI
-533 FIYMMMYYG
+533 FIYMIMYYG
-542 FIPGLIADL
+542 LVPGLVADL

-593 YERCREELALGK
+593 YERCREELATGK

-612 EGFSNALS
+612 EGFKNALS
-620 AILDGQVTTL
+620 AILDGQITTL

-667 MLFDTL
+667 MLFDFL
-673 LSRNREWKIS
+673 LSRKKEWKIS
-683 FTTNLTKNW
+683 FTTDLTKSW
-692 FKGFHFDFIGK
+692 FKGLHFDFIGK
-703 RKIGYIISACLVVVI
+703 RKIGYIFSICLAVII
-718 VVSLFVNGLK
+718 VVSLIFNGLK

-743 EQPIN
+743 EKPIN
-748 ADDVREKLSDAFEGY
+748 ADEVREKLSNVFEGH
-763 SLYVITMGEANQIRI
+763 SLYVITMGDANQIRI
-778 STNFVDNKAEGDSES
+778 STNFVDEKNADNTEG
-793 KIETILYEKLKDYL
+793 KIETMLYNSLKEYL
-807 NPAVTKE
+807 NPAVTQE

-820 VNRGGNYE
+820 VNRGGSYE
-828 LANLEQGENYG
+828 LANLEQGENFG

-851 SDMIERAAWAILLSL
+851 SDMIKRAVWAILLSL
-866 IVIFIYILI
+866 VVIFIYILI
-875 RFKKYAYSVGSVA
+875 RFKNYAYSVGSVA

-899 VYTLLY
+899 IYTLFY
-905 KVMPFSLDID
+905 KFMPFSLDVD

-942 NLTLFPKRDM
+942 NLTLFPKRNM
-952 KEQMNNALNATLSR
+952 REQMNNALNVTLSR
-966 TFSTSFTVILVLLA
+966 TFSTSFTVILVLLT

-995 LLMGSLSGVY
+995 LLMGSLSGIY

-1017 IQRKEKSKIKAISK
+1017 IQRKQKEKAEKK